1 MFRVL
6 IVEDDEQIASI
17 IASEL
22 ERYGYEA
29 HRVANFAQVKL
40 EFLRLQPDLVIMDIN
55 LPLYDGFY
63 WCRQIRVV
71 STVPIIFLS
80 ARTGEMDQVLAIE
93 NGADDYITK
102 PFSLEVLRA
111 KIHSVLRRA
120 YGEYAGQSEH
130 SQSLWEVGGV
140 IFDEERN
147 MVSWGERQT
156 ELSLT
161 EFRLIKCLAKKAGR
175 IVAREELLSV
185 LWDDINFVDDNT
197 LTVNVARVRRRLEDI
212 GLVGVIETKRGQGY
226 ALVLGGPKHEQG

>member
-1 MFRVL
+1 MFRIL

-17 IASEL
+17 IQSEL
-22 ERYGYEA
+22 TRYGYEA
-29 HRVANFAQVKL
+29 HRVVDFAEVKL

-80 ARTGEMDQVLAIE
+80 ARTGEMDQVFAIE
-93 NGADDYITK
+93 NGGDDYITK

-111 KIHSVLRRA
+111 KVGGVLRRV
-120 YGEYAGQSEH
+120 YGEYAGQSERNPL
-130 SQSLWEVGGV
+130 LWEVGGV

-147 MVSWGERQT
+147 TVSLGERQV

-161 EFRLIKCLAKKAGR
+161 EFRLVKCLAKKAGR
-175 IVAREELLSV
+175 IVAREELLSA

-226 ALVLGGPKHEQG
+226 TLRLGEQKHA

>member
-22 ERYGYEA
+22 TRYGYEP
-29 HRVANFAQVKL
+29 HRVTDFAQVKL
-40 EFLRLQPDLVIMDIN
+40 EFLRVQPDLVIMDIN

-111 KIHSVLRRA
+111 KIHGVLRRA
-120 YGEYAGQSEH
+120 YGEYAGQSDRN
-130 SQSLWEVGGV
+130 QLLWEVGGV
-140 IFDEERN
+140 VFDEERN
-147 MVSWGERQT
+147 TVSCGERQV

-175 IVAREELLSV
+175 IVSREELLSV
-185 LWDDINFVDDNT
+185 LWDDVNFVDDNT

-226 ALVLGGPKHEQG
+226 SLVLGGPTNA

>member
-1 MFRVL
+1 MFRIL

-17 IASEL
+17 IQSEL
-22 ERYGYEA
+22 TRYGYEA
-29 HRVANFAQVKL
+29 HRVVDFAEVKL

-80 ARTGEMDQVLAIE
+80 ARTGEMDQVFAIE
-93 NGADDYITK
+93 NGGDDYITK

-111 KIHSVLRRA
+111 KVGGVLRRV
-120 YGEYAGQSEH
+120 YGEYAGQSERNPL
-130 SQSLWEVGGV
+130 LWEVGGV

-147 MVSWGERQT
+147 TVSLGERQV

-161 EFRLIKCLAKKAGR
+161 EFRLVKCLAKKAGR
-175 IVAREELLSV
+175 IVAREELLSA

-212 GLVGVIETKRGQGY
+212 GLVAAI
-226 ALVLGGPKHEQG
+226 ALAAGIRCFLGPP

>member
-22 ERYGYEA
+22 TRHGYEPQ
-29 HRVANFAQVKL
+29 RVANFAQVKL

-71 STVPIIFLS
+71 STVPIVFLS

-120 YGEYAGQSEH
+120 YGEYAGQTEH
-130 SQSLWEVGGV
+130 NQLLWEVGGV

-147 MVSWGERQT
+147 LVSYEQQQI

-175 IVAREELLSV
+175 IVSREELLSA
-185 LWDDINFVDDNT
+185 LWDDVNFVDDNT

-212 GLVGVIETKRGQGY
+212 GLAGVIETKRGQGY
-226 ALVLGGPKHEQG
+226 TLILGGTGGA

>member
-1 MFRVL
+1 VFRVL

-22 ERYGYEA
+22 TRYGYEPQ
-29 HRVANFAQVKL
+29 RVANFAQVKL

-71 STVPIIFLS
+71 STVPIVFLS

-120 YGEYAGQSEH
+120 YGEYAGQTEH
-130 SQSLWEVGGV
+130 NQLLWEVGGV

-147 MVSWGERQT
+147 LVSYEQQQI

-175 IVAREELLSV
+175 IVSREELLSA
-185 LWDDINFVDDNT
+185 LWDDVNFVDDNT

-212 GLVGVIETKRGQGY
+212 GLAGVIETKRGQGY
-226 ALVLGGPKHEQG
+226 TLILGGTGGA

>member
-17 IASEL
+17 IAGEL
-22 ERYGYEA
+22 SRYGYEA
-29 HRVANFAQVKL
+29 QRVSDFAQIKL

-63 WCRQIRVV
+63 WCRQIRTV

-93 NGADDYITK
+93 NGGDDYITK

-111 KIHSVLRRA
+111 KIRSVLRRTYGA
-120 YGEYAGQSEH
+120 YAVPSDRH
-130 SQSLWEVGGV
+130 QSLWEVDGLV
-140 IFDEERN
+140 FDEARN
-147 MVSWGERQT
+147 SVSWGEQHT

-161 EFRLIKCLAKKAGR
+161 EFRLLKCLARKAGR
-175 IVAREELLSV
+175 IVTREELLSA
-185 LWDDINFVDDNT
+185 LWDDVSFVDDNT
-197 LTVNVARVRRRLEDI
+197 LTVNVARVRRRLQDI

-226 ALVLGGPKHEQG
+226 ALVLGGAKHA

>member
-22 ERYGYEA
+22 TRYGYES
-29 HRVANFAQVKL
+29 HRVTDFAQVKL
-40 EFLRLQPDLVIMDIN
+40 EFLRVQPDLVIMDIN

-71 STVPIIFLS
+71 STVPLIFLS

-111 KIHSVLRRA
+111 KIHGVLRRT
-120 YGEYAGQSEH
+120 YGEYAGQSDRN
-130 SQSLWEVGGV
+130 QLLWEVEGV
-140 IFDEERN
+140 VFDEERN
-147 MVSWGERQT
+147 TVSCGEHQV

-175 IVAREELLSV
+175 IVLREELLSV
-185 LWDDINFVDDNT
+185 LWDDVSFVDDNT

-226 ALVLGGPKHEQG
+226 SLVLGGLVDA